1 MDGVD
6 LSEGQQLVAAC
17 AQDEA
22 ASVRQAGVDL
32 LGAHIVGR
40 PDLAAAYFDTL
51 ISASRDASTSVRQ
64 AL

>member
-1 MDGVD
+1 M
-6 LSEGQQLVAAC
+6 AAC